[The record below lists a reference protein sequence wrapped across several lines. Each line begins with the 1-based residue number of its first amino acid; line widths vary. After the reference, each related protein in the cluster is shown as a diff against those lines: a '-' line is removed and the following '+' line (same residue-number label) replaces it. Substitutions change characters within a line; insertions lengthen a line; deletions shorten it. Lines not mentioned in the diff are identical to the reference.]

1 MHYAHSTGD
10 LDRGTWQT
18 LPDHLQAVADLA
30 GAKATAFGMTGAARL
45 AGWFHDIGKCAESF
59 DRRLCGGPSVE
70 HSLAGAY
77 LVRKRPGTG
86 IDRLMADLVAY
97 AIAGH
102 HAGLPDWSG
111 DGSSLTA
118 RLEVFEQN
126 DLKKLDPEWMGYI
139 PSRLESVAPRRKL
152 DPDGAWGFSLAML
165 GRMLFS
171 CLTDADFQDTEQFYA
186 RVEGRTIDRAWP
198 RLADLLPGFI
208 SRFDAYMAEKTAS
221 AADNPVNR
229 LRADVLAHV
238 RTHAGDK
245 QGLFTLTVPTG
256 GGKTLT
262 SLAFALEHARA
273 HGLDRIIYAIPFTS
287 VIDQTADIFREVLG
301 DDAILEHHSALD
313 EEEMKSRADRDK
325 LKLARENW
333 DAPVVVTTNV
343 QLFESLFS
351 HRPSR
356 CRKLHNIARSVIVL
370 DEAQTLP
377 RPFLIP
383 IMRAIKELANNYGT
397 SVVLCTAT
405 QPALGDQSFKTH
417 RLCLEGRELAPNP
430 AILSQRLRRIR
441 LELAGEMDNGTL
453 VAALATRPQALTIV
467 NSRAHAL
474 DLFNE
479 ARDAGLEGVIHL
491 TTRQYA
497 VHRRRILADVRQRL
511 KDGRPCR
518 LIATSLVEAGVDL
531 DFPCAF
537 RAEAGLDQIAQAAG
551 RVNREGRRDPDSS
564 IVAVF
569 KPVGYSVPREI
580 EGVIGDFNRIR
591 DKHGD
596 LFSPAAITDY
606 FGEVFW
612 RVGEG
617 LDRKGILKKL
627 VFDAGLGTTDFAYR
641 TIGETFRMIESG
653 LLPVIVA
660 TEPEAKAALGRLG
673 IEFIPSGALAR
684 ELQGYVVQV
693 PPKARNLLLAAEH
706 VQFEQEALRGS
717 QFAVLSNADL
727 YTDDVGLIW
736 ESPEYLSAENT
747 II

>member
-30 GAKATAFGMTGAARL
+30 GAKATAFGVSSAARL

-77 LVRKRPGTG
+77 LIGKRNWTG
-86 IDRLMADLVAY
+86 LDRLMANLVAY

-111 DGSSLTA
+111 DGGSLTA
-118 RLEVFEQN
+118 RLERFEHE
-126 DLKKLDPEWMGYI
+126 DMGKLDPAWTSYI
-139 PSRLESVAPRRKL
+139 PPRLESLAPNRKFN
-152 DPDGAWGFSLAML
+152 PDGESGFMLAML

-171 CLTDADFQDTEQFYA
+171 CLADADFQDTEQFYA
-186 RVEGRTIDRAWP
+186 RVEGRTIDRTWP

-208 SRFDAYMAEKTAS
+208 SSFDAYMAKKKAS

-238 RTHAGDK
+238 RARAGAR

-273 HGLDRIIYAIPFTS
+273 HGLDRVIYAIPFTS

-301 DDAILEHHSALD
+301 DDAVLEHHSALD
-313 EEEMKSRADRDK
+313 EEEEKCRADRDK

-383 IMRAIKELANNYGT
+383 IMRAIKELANNYGA

-405 QPALGDQSFKTH
+405 QPALGDTSFKTH
-417 RLCLEGRELAPNP
+417 RLELEGRELAPNP
-430 AILSQRLRRIR
+430 AVLSQRLRRTR
-441 LELAGEMDNGTL
+441 LELSGEMDNETL
-453 VAALATRPQALTIV
+453 VAALAARPQALTIV

-491 TTRQYA
+491 TTRQHA
-497 VHRRRILADVRQRL
+497 IHRRRILADVRSRL
-511 KDGRPCR
+511 TDGQPCR

-537 RAEAGLDQIAQAAG
+537 RAEAGLDQLAQAAG
-551 RVNREGRRDPDSS
+551 RVNREGRRDPDQS
-564 IVAVF
+564 IVTVF

-580 EGVIGDFNRIR
+580 KGLIGDFNRIKDR
-591 DKHGD
+591 HGD

-617 LDRKGILKKL
+617 LDRESILKKL
-627 VFDAGLGTTDFAYR
+627 VFDAGLGSTDFAYR

-660 TEPEAKAALGRLG
+660 TEPEARDVLEKLGL
-673 IEFIPSGALAR
+673 EDIPSGALAR
-684 ELQGYVVQV
+684 QLQGYVVQV
-693 PPKARNLLLAAEH
+693 PPKARGLLMAAGHVRLEH
-706 VQFEQEALRGS
+706 EALRGD
-717 QFAVLSNADL
+717 QFAVLRNADL
-727 YTDDVGLIW
+727 YKTEIGLLW
-736 ESPEYLSAENT
+736 ENAEYLGAENT

>member
-10 LDRGTWQT
+10 SGRGDWQP
-18 LPDHLQAVADLA
+18 LSDHLDSVARIA
-30 GAKATAFGMTGAARL
+30 GLMASVFGMEGAAL
-45 AGWFHDIGKCAESF
+45 FAGGYHDIGKATEGF
-59 DRRLCGGPSVE
+59 LRRLKGGPSVE

-77 LVRKRPGTG
+77 LIRKRNWTG
-86 IDRLMADLVAY
+86 LDRLMADLVAY

-111 DGSSLTA
+111 DGNSLTA
-118 RLEVFEQN
+118 RLERFEQE
-126 DLKKLDPEWMGYI
+126 DMGKLDPAWTSYI
-139 PSRLESVAPRRKL
+139 PPGLESLAPNRKFN
-152 DPDGAWGFSLAML
+152 PDGEWGFMLAML

-171 CLTDADFQDTEQFYA
+171 CLADADFQDTEQFYA
-186 RVEGRTIDRAWP
+186 RVERRTIDRAWP

-208 SRFDAYMAEKTAS
+208 SSFDAYMAKKEAS

-229 LRADVLAHV
+229 LRADVLVHV
-238 RTHAGDK
+238 RARAGDP

-301 DDAILEHHSALD
+301 DDAVLEHHSALD
-313 EEEMKSRADRDK
+313 EEEEKCRADRDK

-351 HRPSR
+351 DRPSR

-383 IMRAIKELANNYGT
+383 IMRAIKELANNYGA

-405 QPALGDQSFKTH
+405 QPALGDTSFKTH
-417 RLCLEGRELAPNP
+417 RLEFEGRELAPNP
-430 AILSQRLRRIR
+430 AVLSQRLRRTR
-441 LELAGEMDNGTL
+441 LELSGEMDNEAL
-453 VAALATRPQALTIV
+453 VAALAARPQAMTIV

-497 VHRRRILADVRQRL
+497 AHRRRILADVRRRL
-511 KDGRPCR
+511 TDGQPCR

-537 RAEAGLDQIAQAAG
+537 RAEAGLEQLAQAAG
-551 RVNREGRRDPDSS
+551 RVNREGRRDPDQS
-564 IVAVF
+564 IVTVF

-580 EGVIGDFNRIR
+580 KGLIGDFNRIKDR
-591 DKHGD
+591 HGD
-596 LFSPAAITDY
+596 LFSPAAIEDY

-612 RVGEG
+612 RVGDG
-617 LDRKGILKKL
+617 LDRENILKKL
-627 VFDAGLGTTDFAYR
+627 VFDAGLRSTDFAYR
-641 TIGETFRMIESG
+641 AIGESFRMIESG

-660 TEPEAKAALGRLG
+660 TEPEAKATLSRLG
-673 IEFIPSGALAR
+673 IESISSGALAR

-693 PPKARNLLLAAEH
+693 PPKARGLLMSAGH
-706 VQFEQEALRGS
+706 VRLEQEVLRGD
-717 QFAVLSNADL
+717 QFAVLLSADL
-727 YTDDVGLIW
+727 YTNSVGLLW
-736 ESPEYLSAENT
+736 DNAEYLSADSMF
-747 II
+747 I

>member
-1 MHYAHSTGD
+1 MPTGSTASS
-10 LDRGTWQT
+10 T
-18 LPDHLQAVADLA
+18 
-30 GAKATAFGMTGAARL
+30 
-45 AGWFHDIGKCAESF
+45 
-59 DRRLCGGPSVE
+59 PS
-70 HSLAGAY
+70 
-77 LVRKRPGTG
+77 
-86 IDRLMADLVAY
+86 
-97 AIAGH
+97 
-102 HAGLPDWSG
+102 
-111 DGSSLTA
+111 
-118 RLEVFEQN
+118 
-126 DLKKLDPEWMGYI
+126 
-139 PSRLESVAPRRKL
+139 PSRR
-152 DPDGAWGFSLAML
+152 
-165 GRMLFS
+165 
-171 CLTDADFQDTEQFYA
+171 
-186 RVEGRTIDRAWP
+186 
-198 RLADLLPGFI
+198 
-208 SRFDAYMAEKTAS
+208 
-221 AADNPVNR
+221 
-229 LRADVLAHV
+229 
-238 RTHAGDK
+238 
-245 QGLFTLTVPTG
+245 
-256 GGKTLT
+256 
-262 SLAFALEHARA
+262 
-273 HGLDRIIYAIPFTS
+273 

-313 EEEMKSRADRDK
+313 EEEEKCRADRDK

-405 QPALGDQSFKTH
+405 QPALGDQSFKMH

-430 AILSQRLRRIR
+430 AMLSQRLRRIR

-453 VAALATRPQALTIV
+453 VAALAARPQALTIV

-531 DFPCAF
+531 DFPGAF

-551 RVNREGRRDPDSS
+551 RVNREGVRDPDSS
-564 IVAVF
+564 IVTVF
-569 KPVGYSVPREI
+569 KPVGYGVPREI
-580 EGVIGDFNRIR
+580 EGLIGDFNRIR

-596 LFSPAAITDY
+596 LFSLAAINDY

-617 LDRKGILKKL
+617 LDRENILKKL

-673 IEFIPSGALAR
+673 IEAIPSGALAR

-706 VQFEQEALRGS
+706 VQFEQEALRGN
-717 QFAVLSNADL
+717 QFAVLRNADL

-736 ESPEYLSAENT
+736 DSPEYLSAENT

>member
-10 LDRGTWQT
+10 SGRGDWQT
-18 LPDHLQAVADLA
+18 LPDHLDSVARIAGVMASVFGMEGAAFLA
-30 GAKATAFGMTGAARL
+30 GGY
-45 AGWFHDIGKCAESF
+45 HDIGKATEGF
-59 DRRLCGGPSVE
+59 LRRLKGGPSVE

-77 LVRKRPGTG
+77 LVRKRNWAG

-111 DGSSLTA
+111 DGNSLNA
-118 RLEVFEQN
+118 RLAEF
-126 DLKKLDPEWMGYI
+126 DLGSLDPAWTSYI
-139 PSRLESVAPRRKL
+139 PPLLESLAPNRKL
-152 DPDGAWGFSLAML
+152 NPDGEWGFSLAML

-171 CLTDADFQDTEQFYA
+171 CLADADFQDTEQFYA
-186 RVEGRTIDRAWP
+186 RVEGRTIDRTWP
-198 RLADLLPGFI
+198 GLADLLPGFI
-208 SRFDAYMAEKTAS
+208 SGFDAYMAKKVAS

-229 LRADVLAHV
+229 LRADVLSHV
-238 RTHAGDK
+238 RARAGDP

-301 DDAILEHHSALD
+301 DDAVLEHHSALD
-313 EEEMKSRADRDK
+313 EEGEKCRADRDK

-430 AILSQRLRRIR
+430 AVLSEKLRRTR
-441 LELAGEMDNGTL
+441 LELVGEMDNGAL
-453 VAALATRPQALTIV
+453 VAALAARPQALTIV

-479 ARDAGLEGVIHL
+479 AREAGLDGVIHL

-497 VHRRRILADVRQRL
+497 VHRRRILADVRRRL

-537 RAEAGLDQIAQAAG
+537 RAEAGLDQLACGGVDRNATTMTPPTGYPPSLPVRGRGSKLYKTDIDIGASMSLPVRGAWIETAPRRRRPRCGLVAPRAGGVDRNSLSASTDQAAEAVAPRAGAWIETIAFLPASSRNASRLPCTPPFQRPVRSTSISLRKDDSKSRPRLISASLNEEKPKSSPG
-551 RVNREGRRDPDSS
+551 R
-564 IVAVF
+564 A
-569 KPVGYSVPREI
+569 
-580 EGVIGDFNRIR
+580 
-591 DKHGD
+591 
-596 LFSPAAITDY
+596 
-606 FGEVFW
+606 
-612 RVGEG
+612 
-617 LDRKGILKKL
+617 
-627 VFDAGLGTTDFAYR
+627 
-641 TIGETFRMIESG
+641 
-653 LLPVIVA
+653 
-660 TEPEAKAALGRLG
+660 
-673 IEFIPSGALAR
+673 
-684 ELQGYVVQV
+684 
-693 PPKARNLLLAAEH
+693 
-706 VQFEQEALRGS
+706 
-717 QFAVLSNADL
+717 
-727 YTDDVGLIW
+727 
-736 ESPEYLSAENT
+736 
-747 II
+747 

>member
-10 LDRGTWQT
+10 SCRGDWQT
-18 LPDHLQAVADLA
+18 LPDHLEAVAGLA
-30 GAKATAFGMTGAARL
+30 ALMAASFGMPGAARL
-45 AGWFHDIGKCAESF
+45 SGHYHDIGKATEGF
-59 DRRLCGGPSVE
+59 DRRLRGGPSVE

-77 LVRKRPGTG
+77 LVRKRNWVGPEK
-86 IDRLMADLVAY
+86 LMADLIAY
-97 AIAGH
+97 AVAGH
-102 HAGLPDWSG
+102 HAGLPDWAG
-111 DGSSLTA
+111 DGSSLHA
-118 RLEVFEQN
+118 RLAEF
-126 DLKKLDPEWMGYI
+126 
-139 PSRLESVAPRRKL
+139 
-152 DPDGAWGFSLAML
+152 DPDGLDPAWTSYLPNDVDTVGLVKKLKQTDQPGFSFAML

-171 CLTDADFQDTEQFYA
+171 CLADADFQDTEQFYA
-186 RVEGRTIDRAWP
+186 RVEGLTIDRAWP

-208 SRFDAYMAEKTAS
+208 SGFDAYMTNKTKA

-229 LRADVLAHV
+229 LRAEVLAHV
-238 RTHAGDK
+238 RAKASDP

-287 VIDQTADIFREVLG
+287 VIDQTADIFRDVLG
-301 DDAILEHHSALD
+301 DEHVLEHHSALD
-313 EEEMKSRADRDK
+313 EEELKSRADRDK

-383 IMRAIKELANNYGT
+383 IMRAINELANNYGT

-405 QPALGDQSFKTH
+405 QPALGDDHFPKH
-417 RLCLEGRELAPNP
+417 GLPLAGRELAPDP
-430 AILSQRLRRIR
+430 EELSQRLRRVR
-441 LELAGEMDNGTL
+441 LELAGEMDNDAL
-453 VAALATRPQALTIV
+453 VSALADRPQALVIV

-474 DLFNE
+474 DLFTQACE
-479 ARDAGLEGVIHL
+479 AGLKGAIHL

-497 VHRRRILADVRQRL
+497 VHRRRILADVRHRL
-511 KDGRPCR
+511 KHDLPCR

-551 RVNREGRRDPDSS
+551 RVNREGCRDPNSS
-564 IVAVF
+564 IVTVF

-580 EGVIGDFNRIR
+580 KGLIGDFNRIK
-591 DKHGD
+591 DKYGD
-596 LFSPAAITDY
+596 LLSTAAITDY
-606 FGEVFW
+606 FREVFW
-612 RVGEG
+612 RLGDN
-617 LDRKGILKKL
+617 LDRENILDGCRADPTG
-627 VFDAGLGTTDFAYR
+627 VYCAYR
-641 TIGETFRMIESG
+641 TIGENFRMIESG

-660 TEPEAKAALGRLG
+660 TELEAKAALDRLG
-673 IEFIPSGALAR
+673 IETIPSGALAR
-684 ELQGYVVQV
+684 ELQSYVVQV
-693 PPKARNLLLAAEH
+693 PPKARGLLMAAGHVRLEH
-706 VQFEQEALRGS
+706 EALRGD
-717 QFAVLSNADL
+717 QFAVLRNADL
-727 YTDDVGLIW
+727 YKTEIGLLW
-736 ESPEYLSAENT
+736 EDAEYLSAEGS
-747 II
+747 IL